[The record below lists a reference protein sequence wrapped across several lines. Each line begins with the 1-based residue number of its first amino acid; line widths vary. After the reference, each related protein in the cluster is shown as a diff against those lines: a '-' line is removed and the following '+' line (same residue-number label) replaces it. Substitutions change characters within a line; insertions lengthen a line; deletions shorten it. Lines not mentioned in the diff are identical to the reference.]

1 MFPES
6 LIVIVGIRVGD
17 DVDHMSQL
25 SQPDKNFCLW
35 PGGAYRTV
43 ITDHQDFESVFVFCH
58 FRRGKISELCFPKQ
72 QPKGGRCNELKP
84 VTIHHLTESWVD
96 IFKP

>member
-6 LIVIVGIRVGD
+6 LIVIVGIRVGN

-35 PGGAYRTV
+35 PGGTYSTV
-43 ITDHQDFESVFVFCH
+43 ITDHQDFESVFVCCH
-58 FRRGKISELCFPKQ
+58 FRQGKIGEMCFLEQ
-72 QPKGGRCNELKP
+72 RSKGPHSGNR
-84 VTIHHLTESWVD
+84 
-96 IFKP
+96 